1 MILAGLALGAMTA
14 ALAPAP
20 PAAPPLVRAV
30 LQIGHDSPP
39 LVAAWLDKPGFLVS
53 ASAADVVIWDSA
65 TGHVVSRQAL
75 PPPLLPPPAVLTR
88 LQPLGFT
95 AGGRQLQ
102 VSVAFDRGQ
111 GQDEIFCASFTI
123 DPLAA
128 GDPAP
133 PVAVAAPAT
142 GCPAPPPLSQRDATG
157 RSWQIDGGDI
167 VILSGAGGGAP
178 LRLASPRQRYDTGSV
193 SPDAQFVAQVAVSG
207 SGDSL
212 ETRVAARSLRSGT
225 IFPELRFRGGYGRV
239 QWLDDG
245 RLLLI
250 PWPEADD
257 FCVGTSPDALIVD
270 AATGAIVDHAATL
283 RQLNPLG
290 SDGTLVAIGPAAC
303 PAPGTRVVDT
313 VMVRRPP
320 RLDPQGRRVDGTGV
334 WLPLDLPML
343 AGREIA
349 RLTARPDG
357 SGIALMTAAP
367 RRARDQPYTDWRI
380 LLAGLDARQRPV
392 RTGMLPD
399 RFDAADNDLEQGNLW
414 GFGIGRDGK
423 VLVVGVE
430 NHVFCFETAT
440 GKAIFHTGALEYGF
454 DAPSFYSADRA
465 ELMIG
470 GARLSKFVLY
480 DLASGK
486 PAYIDARGLQSAG
499 VLPGRNLLWSLSQ
512 DGTARFYDRR
522 SRARILT
529 SFRLPDGGYFTLDT
543 TNRYDTNQ
551 GADSATVRWRLSDRP
566 WETLPPQ
573 MFMRDRYEP
582 DLLPRRLDCTMA
594 GDCNAVFRPLPLI
607 ADLNRALPQVR
618 IVAVR
623 PGPAPATARVDVEAR
638 ITDVDGTVS
647 GLHDLRLLRDN
658 RLVAQWPLPHDR
670 GDGRDDDRDRLRP
683 DALGIVRHS
692 FVVPLPVTRA
702 NAPVAFTAYGF
713 NTDHRKGETSDPV
726 RLTPPLL
733 ATRQRRAFVLT
744 IGIDRYAIPGRTL
757 DFAAADARA
766 LAAALA
772 RIDGYPQVYPLT
784 LVADGTVNHATKAL
798 IRAAFGLLAG
808 IPGDWAKQLARAGI
822 DTAGFGGATPDDIVV
837 ISWSGH
843 GLADATGHF
852 ALLPSDVR
860 QADAFAPPDPA
871 SLVSSDDLADWLRP
885 LDAGE
890 TALIIDAC
898 HSAASVAAGGFKPGP
913 MGDAGLGQLAFDKG
927 IRVLAATQADDVALE
942 SRDLGLGLLTAT
954 LIREGLGGKAPGTSD
969 GWIRLNAVL
978 RHAAATLPQR
988 LAAEQTRRMKEEL
1001 PPMLVP
1007 DTPLPPPRVQV
1018 PAVFDFTGQASPAWL
1033 KAVQP

>member
-1 MILAGLALGAMTA
+1 M
-14 ALAPAP
+14 
-20 PAAPPLVRAV
+20 
-30 LQIGHDSPP
+30 
-39 LVAAWLDKPGFLVS
+39 
-53 ASAADVVIWDSA
+53 
-65 TGHVVSRQAL
+65 
-75 PPPLLPPPAVLTR
+75 PPPAVLTR

-95 AGGRQLQ
+95 AGGRQLL
-102 VSVAFDRGQ
+102 VSAAFDRGQ
-111 GQDEIFCASFTI
+111 GQDESFCASFTI
-123 DPLAA
+123 DPLAT

-133 PVAVAAPAT
+133 PVAAAAPAT

-157 RSWQIDGGDI
+157 RSWQIDGNDI
-167 VILSGAGGGAP
+167 VILPGAGGGAP
-178 LRLASPRQRYDTGSV
+178 LRLASPRQRYDSGSV

-207 SGDSL
+207 SGDSV
-212 ETRVAARSLRSGT
+212 ETRVVARSLRSGT
-225 IFPELRFRGGYGRV
+225 VFPEARFRGGYGRV

-257 FCVGTSPDALIVD
+257 FCVGTVPETLIVD

-303 PAPGTRVVDT
+303 PSPGTRAADI
-313 VMVRRPP
+313 VMIRRPP
-320 RLDPQGRRVDGTGV
+320 KVDQRWKMRDGTGV
-334 WLPLDLPML
+334 WLPLDLPTL

-367 RRARDQPYTDWRI
+367 RRTRDLPYSGWRI
-380 LLAGLDARQRPV
+380 LLAGLDARQQPV
-392 RTGMLPD
+392 RTGLLPD
-399 RFDAADNDLEQGNLW
+399 RFDDPDNDLEQGNLW

-440 GKAIFHTGALEYGF
+440 GKAIFHTGDLEYGF
-454 DAPSFYSADRA
+454 DSPSFYSADRA
-465 ELMIG
+465 ALMIG

-480 DLASGK
+480 DLGNGK

-499 VLPGRNLLWSLSQ
+499 VLPGRNLLWSLSR

-551 GADSATVRWRLSDRP
+551 GADSATVRWRLTDRP

-594 GDCNAVFRPLPLI
+594 GTCDQVFRPLPLV
-607 ADLNRALPQVR
+607 ASLNRALPQVR
-618 IVAVR
+618 IVAAR
-623 PGPAPATARVDVEAR
+623 PGPTPTTARVDVEAR
-638 ITDVDGTVS
+638 IIDVGGATS

-658 RLVAQWPLPHDR
+658 RLVAQWPLPRER
-670 GDGRDDDRDRLRP
+670 GDGSDDDRDRLRP
-683 DALGIVRHS
+683 DAQGIVRHS

-713 NTDHRKGETSDPV
+713 NADHRKGETSDPV
-726 RLTPPLL
+726 RLAPPFL

-766 LAAALA
+766 LAGALA
-772 RIDGYPQVYPLT
+772 RIDGYPKVYPLT
-784 LVADGTVNHATKAL
+784 LVADGTVNHATRAL
-798 IRAAFGLLAG
+798 IRAAFALLAG
-808 IPGDWAKQLARAGI
+808 MPGDWAKQLQRAGVE
-822 DTAGFGGATPDDIVV
+822 TNGFGAATPDDIVV

-843 GLADATGHF
+843 GIADATGHF
-852 ALLPSDVR
+852 ALLPSDAR
-860 QADAFAPPDPA
+860 QADAFTPPDPA
-871 SLVSSDDLADWLRP
+871 SLVSADDLAAWLRP

-898 HSAASVAAGGFKPGP
+898 HSAASVTAGGFKPGP

-942 SRDLGLGLLTAT
+942 SREQGLGLLTAT
-954 LIREGLGGKAPGTSD
+954 LINEGLGGKAPGTSD
-969 GWIRLNAVL
+969 GWVRLDAVL
-978 RHAAATLPQR
+978 RHAAARLPQ
-988 LAAEQTRRMKEEL
+988 LMAEQAARAEQAADATW
-1001 PPMLVP
+1001 PPLLVAASP
-1007 DTPLPPPRVQV
+1007 QPPRPQV
-1018 PAVFDFTGQASPAWL
+1018 PAVFDFTGRSSPAWVS
-1033 KAVQP
+1033 AVPQ